1 MPNFV
6 NQMVAREL
14 ESEFESCDGMV
25 IVSFGGLTIVES
37 EALRNQLA
45 QKSIGFRM
53 VQNRLARKVLADRGL
68 EFPAET
74 LKGNTAIAYGD
85 AEAAINAAKILTD
98 RAVKKLGKV
107 KVKGGVLEGQALD
120 EASANALA
128 DLPDR
133 NTLNAQLLGV
143 ISGPAR
149 ALACLVNALPASVA
163 RVIQAHADQDPSAQ
177 GQDPAAVDA
186 GGEGS

>member
-14 ESEFESCDGMV
+14 ESEFEGCDGMV
-25 IVSFGGLTIVES
+25 IVSFGGLSIVES
-37 EALRNQLA
+37 EKIRTKLA
-45 QKSIGFRM
+45 EKSVRFRM
-53 VQNRLARKVLADRGL
+53 VQNRIARKVLADRGL
-68 EFPAET
+68 QFDAT
-74 LKGNTAIAYGD
+74 ALKGNTAIAYGD
-85 AEAAINAAKILTD
+85 VEAAINAAKVLTD
-98 RAVKKLGKV
+98 RDVKKLGKV

-149 ALACLVNALPASVA
+149 SLACLVNAVPASIA
-163 RVIQAHADQDPSAQ
+163 RVIQAHADQASE
-177 GQDPAAVDA
+177 AA
-186 GGEGS
+186 G